1 MALIRRPIL
10 SFPISDTYVERRE
23 RERVGGRE
31 SNGGKREREGGGGME
46 EGGTKGGRH
55 EWRKGKQRSIKVQI
69 HEIIR

>member
-31 SNGGKREREGGGGME
+31 KWRQKREGGRRRRR
-46 EGGTKGGRH
+46 EG
-55 EWRKGKQRSIKVQI
+55 
-69 HEIIR
+69 